1 MYNECMFWH
10 PKHVI
15 NIYDIKAVFKCTI
28 TLEAVIIEKQR
39 GSRCNNRMH
48 IKFKLYCKGG
58 DDMGYNISI
67 GNQGFDDIRG
77 NQCFYIDKTAF
88 IKEWWDAKD
97 VVTLITRPRR
107 FGKTLNMSMLNCF
120 FSNRYAG
127 RGELFEGLS
136 IWDDENYR
144 KLQGT
149 YPVIFISFADVKQ
162 ADCGEAIWKIKKII
176 TNIYQ
181 QYAWLGSWE
190 GLTFTEREQFAGV
203 HPDMENMIAQSAVQ
217 DLCNY
222 LNRYYEKKVIIL
234 LDEYDTPMQEAYVH
248 GYWDEFTAFIR
259 SMFNS
264 MFKTN
269 PYLERAIMTGITR
282 VSKESIFSDLNNLNV
297 VTTTSDEYCTCF
309 GFTEDEVYDS
319 LEKFGLSDKKSEVK
333 KWYDGFVF
341 GSHKDIYNP
350 WSITSYLD
358 KRKLA
363 PYWAST
369 SSNVL
374 VSRLI
379 QTAPSDIKQMM
390 EDLISGREIVVNF
403 DEQIVFNQLDTD
415 ESAIW
420 SLLVASG
427 YLKPDNVEYRGELL
441 EPWYHLSIT
450 NLETRSMF
458 SNMFKGWF
466 KGTASNY
473 NAFVSALVKGDVEAM
488 NEYMNDVALTTI
500 SSFDVG
506 THRSEK
512 AHPERFYHGFVLG
525 LMVEQSE
532 NYEIRSNRES
542 GFGRY
547 DIMMIP
553 KKNNLPAIVIEFK
566 VYNPRR
572 EQTLEDTVHVA
583 LKQIEEKS
591 YDTELIARGIE
602 KDRIRHYGFAFEG
615 KRVLIGE

>member
-1 MYNECMFWH
+1 MIQRQFLSMQS
-10 PKHVI
+10 V
-15 NIYDIKAVFKCTI
+15 V
-28 TLEAVIIEKQR
+28 KQQYKQH
-39 GSRCNNRMH
+39 GSRYNIRMH
-48 IKFKLYCKGG
+48 IIFKPYCEGG
-58 DDMGYNISI
+58 DYMGYKISI
-67 GNQGFDDIRG
+67 GNQGFDNIREKKY
-77 NQCFYIDKTAF
+77 FYIDKTAF
-88 IKEWWDAKD
+88 IKEWWDSGD
-97 VVTLITRPRR
+97 NVTLITRPRR

-127 RGELFEGLS
+127 RSDLFEGLS
-136 IWDDENYR
+136 VWEDEKYR
-144 KLQGT
+144 QLQGT
-149 YPVIFISFADVKQ
+149 YPVIFLSFADVK
-162 ADCGEAIWKIKKII
+162 ADNIQDARTQVKMKVTELFNENKFLLDSGILVENEAEIFKRVSMYMDDVLC
-176 TNIYQ
+176 T
-181 QYAWLGSWE
+181 
-190 GLTFTEREQFAGV
+190 
-203 HPDMENMIAQSAVQ
+203 SAVNMMCRFMQ
-217 DLCNY
+217 K
-222 LNRYYEKKVIIL
+222 YYKKKVIIL

-248 GYWDEFTAFIR
+248 GYWDEFTLFMR
-259 SMFNS
+259 SFFNAT
-264 MFKTN
+264 FKTN
-269 PYLERAIMTGITR
+269 PYLERAVMTGITR

-309 GFTEDEVYDS
+309 GFTEDEVYGS
-319 LEKFGLSDKKSEVK
+319 LDKFGLSDKKSEVK

-341 GSHKDIYNP
+341 GSHRDIYNP

-369 SSNVL
+369 SSNGL

-379 QTAPSDIKQMM
+379 QTAHTDIKQLM

-420 SLLVASG
+420 SLLVAGG

-466 KGTASNY
+466 RGSASNY
-473 NAFVSALVKGDVEAM
+473 NAFVSALVQGDVDAM

-506 THRSEK
+506 THRSGK

-572 EQTLEDTVHVA
+572 EQTLEDTVQTA

-591 YDTELIARGIE
+591 YDTELMARGIE

>member
-1 MYNECMFWH
+1 M
-10 PKHVI
+10 
-15 NIYDIKAVFKCTI
+15 
-28 TLEAVIIEKQR
+28 
-39 GSRCNNRMH
+39 GCNT
-48 IKFKLYCKGG
+48 
-58 DDMGYNISI
+58 ISI
-67 GNQGFDDIRG
+67 GNQMFDDIRE
-77 NQCFYIDKTAF
+77 NNNFYIDKTAF

-127 RGELFEGLS
+127 RSDLFEGLS
-136 IWDDENYR
+136 VWEDEKYR
-144 KLQGT
+144 QLQGT
-149 YPVIFISFADVKQ
+149 YPVIFLSFADVK
-162 ADCGEAIWKIKKII
+162 ADNIQDARTQVKMKVTELFNENKFLLDSGILVENEAEIFKRVSMYMDDVLC
-176 TNIYQ
+176 T
-181 QYAWLGSWE
+181 
-190 GLTFTEREQFAGV
+190 
-203 HPDMENMIAQSAVQ
+203 SAVNMMCRFMQ
-217 DLCNY
+217 K
-222 LNRYYEKKVIIL
+222 YYKKKVIIL

-248 GYWDEFTAFIR
+248 GYWDEFTLFMR
-259 SMFNS
+259 SFFNAT
-264 MFKTN
+264 FKTN
-269 PYLERAIMTGITR
+269 PYLERAVMTGITR

-309 GFTEDEVYDS
+309 GFTEDEVYGS
-319 LEKFGLSDKKSEVK
+319 LDKFGLSDKKSEVK

-341 GSHKDIYNP
+341 GSHRDIYNP

-369 SSNVL
+369 SSNGL

-379 QTAPSDIKQMM
+379 QTAHTDIKQLM

-420 SLLVASG
+420 SLLVAGG

-466 KGTASNY
+466 RGSASNY
-473 NAFVSALVKGDVEAM
+473 NAFVSALVQGDVDAM

-506 THRSEK
+506 THRSGK

-572 EQTLEDTVHVA
+572 EQTLEDTVQTA

-591 YDTELIARGIE
+591 YDTELMARGIE